1 MDDWYI
7 TCYNL
12 IFTAFPLCITSL
24 TDIDVKEED
33 SEECKKLMPLLYKE
47 SRDSK
52 KAFTLF
58 RFIAIVSK
66 SIILSCIIFVLS
78 STNTIIDLKG
88 NFSNIW
94 YMSLKNYSCILI
106 AVTINLF
113 IGTNF
118 IAYFL
123 PLIVFITTFLFFIA
137 FLFLVHF
144 GLIFEFNSK
153 ASISGS
159 ISNINFYLVLL
170 GINSLNGVLDY
181 SLKVYKIFFEKS
193 LNSKLE
199 LKRAMMTLEEDKRN
213 EMSREYSFNRKD
225 SKKENKRKSFFDPKI
240 YKENIDSYLQNSI
253 MKIKSSEKSELYE
266 LNDLN
271 HKKFLNENNYNISR
285 NISSESSSIN
295 KSNMSN
301 KHILNRRNIYNV
313 SVMENNNKSSEKIKL
328 NVNKYKDSIYNKFNY
343 NFSKR
348 FNDKI
353 NNGESNHNI
362 NIVNFNH

>member
-1 MDDWYI
+1 
-7 TCYNL
+7 
-12 IFTAFPLCITSL
+12 
-24 TDIDVKEED
+24 
-33 SEECKKLMPLLYKE
+33 MPLLYKE

-118 IAYFL
+118 IVYFL
-123 PLIVFITTFLFFIA
+123 PLVVFITTFLFFIA

-144 GLIFEFNSK
+144 GLIFQFNSK

-170 GINSLNGVLDY
+170 GINALNAVLDY

-193 LNSKLE
+193 LNGQLE
-199 LKRAMMTLEEDKRN
+199 LKRAMMTLEEDKKN
-213 EMSREYSFNRKD
+213 EISREYSFGRKQV
-225 SKKENKRKSFFDPKI
+225 KKEDKKNKRISFLDPKI
-240 YKENIDSYLQNSI
+240 YKENIDSFLQNSI
-253 MKIKSSEKSELYE
+253 MKIKSSEKSELYD
-266 LNDLN
+266 LNNLN
-271 HKKFLNENNYNISR
+271 HKKFLNENNYYISR
-285 NISSESSSIN
+285 INSSESSSIN

-301 KHILNRRNIYNV
+301 KLFLSSKSIYKGNIK
-313 SVMENNNKSSEKIKL
+313 ENDNKISQKANFCINKSKDL
-328 NVNKYKDSIYNKFNY
+328 NYKNFNY
-343 NFSKR
+343 NGKLIFSKR

>member
-1 MDDWYI
+1 
-7 TCYNL
+7 
-12 IFTAFPLCITSL
+12 
-24 TDIDVKEED
+24 
-33 SEECKKLMPLLYKE
+33 
-47 SRDSK
+47 
-52 KAFTLF
+52 
-58 RFIAIVSK
+58 
-66 SIILSCIIFVLS
+66 
-78 STNTIIDLKG
+78 
-88 NFSNIW
+88 
-94 YMSLKNYSCILI
+94 MSLKNYSCILI

-123 PLIVFITTFLFFIA
+123 PLTVFITTFLFFIA

-170 GINSLNGVLDY
+170 GINALNGVLDY
-181 SLKVYKIFFEKS
+181 SIKVYKIFFEKS
-193 LNSKLE
+193 LNGKLE
-199 LKRAMMTLEEDKRN
+199 LKRAMMTLEEDKKN
-213 EMSREYSFNRKD
+213 EISREYSLFRKED
-225 SKKENKRKSFFDPKI
+225 KKENKRKSFFDPKI

-253 MKIKSSEKSELYE
+253 MKIKSSEKSELFE
-266 LNDLN
+266 LNNLN

-285 NISSESSSIN
+285 NNSSESSSIN

-301 KHILNRRNIYNV
+301 KHILNSRNIYNV
-313 SVMENNNKSSEKIKL
+313 SLMENNNKISEKV
-328 NVNKYKDSIYNKFNY
+328 NFNANKYKDLIYNKFNY

-362 NIVNFNH
+362 NNVNANANHENQNIKTSEISINNIIFQHQK